1 MQGITLTQIFFPFEL
16 ASADAILRIEWLDTL
31 GNVCHVCANWKI
43 TTMKFDRM
51 GRKATLQGDPSLT
64 KMVVSLKAM
73 LKTI

>member
-31 GNVCHVCANWKI
+31 GNVCANWKI

-64 KMVVSLKAM
+64 KMVVPLKAM